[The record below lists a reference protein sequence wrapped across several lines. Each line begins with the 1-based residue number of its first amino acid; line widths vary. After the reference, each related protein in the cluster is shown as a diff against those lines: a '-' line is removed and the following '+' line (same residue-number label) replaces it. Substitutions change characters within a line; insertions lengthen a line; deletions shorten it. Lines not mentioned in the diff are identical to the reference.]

1 MDDPW
6 LPWHDMTNPAQA
18 PLLDTL
24 RAYEIPE
31 GVSLE
36 FRLAGP
42 VVRACAWGIDAAL
55 RALLYILLTMGLSV
69 LGGVGVAFM
78 LIGFFLIEW
87 FYPVV
92 FELHTGATPGK
103 KAMGI
108 WVIQDNGT
116 PVTVASSIIRNLLRT
131 VDFLPLL
138 YAFGL
143 LSMLIDREFKR
154 LGDLAAGTLV
164 VYRDQPLKQ
173 EISAEEGVIKPPAD
187 LSREEQKVMLA
198 FVERGE
204 SLSAARR
211 IELAE
216 LLTELTGQTGQDA
229 VDELYAYANWIT
241 KGHSC
246 DSSARG
252 IGVSP

>member
-1 MDDPW
+1 MAAG
-6 LPWHDMTNPAQA
+6 HDMNNTAQA

-24 RAYEIPE
+24 REYEIPE

-36 FRLAGP
+36 FRPAGP
-42 VVRACAWGIDAAL
+42 VVRACAWSIDAAL
-55 RALLYILLTMGLSV
+55 RALLYVLLAFGLSFI
-69 LGGVGVAFM
+69 GGVGVALM

-92 FELHTGATPGK
+92 FELYSGATPGK
-103 KAMGI
+103 KAMGL

-116 PVTVASSIIRNLLRT
+116 PLTPASSIIRNLLRV

-143 LSMLIDREFKR
+143 LSMLLDREFKR

-164 VYRDQPLKQ
+164 VYRDQPVQQGVSALKR
-173 EISAEEGVIKPPAD
+173 VVKPPSDFTA
-187 LSREEQKVMLA
+187 EEQKAVLA
-198 FVERGE
+198 FAERGE
-204 SLSAARR
+204 LLSASRR

-216 LLTELTGQTGQDA
+216 LLSGLTGQTGQAA
-229 VDELYAYANWIT
+229 VDELYAYANWII
-241 KGHSC
+241 KGNSC
-246 DSSARG
+246 ASSARS
-252 IGVSP
+252 IGASMQGSH

>member
-1 MDDPW
+1 MDDTWRP
-6 LPWHDMTNPAQA
+6 DNSAQA

-31 GVSLE
+31 GVNLE

-42 VVRACAWGIDAAL
+42 VVRACAWSIDAAL
-55 RALLYILLTMGLSV
+55 RALLYVFLTLGLSV

-92 FELHTGATPGK
+92 FEIHSGATPGK

-116 PVTVASSIIRNLLRT
+116 PVTPASSVIRNLLRT
-131 VDFLPLL
+131 VDFLPLF

-143 LSMLIDREFKR
+143 LSMLIDREFRR

-164 VYRDQPLKQ
+164 VYRDQPANQ
-173 EISAEEGVIKPPAD
+173 VSPTAGGVSKPPAG
-187 LSREEQKVMLA
+187 LTQEEQKVMLA
-198 FVERGE
+198 FAERGDN
-204 SLSAARR
+204 LSSARR

-216 LLTELTGQTGQDA
+216 LLTELTGQTGQAA
-229 VDELYAYANWIT
+229 VDQLYAYANWIT
-241 KGHSC
+241 KGHSI
-246 DSSARG
+246 ARG
-252 IGVSP
+252 KGVSQQVNR